1 MLAIAIIVVVFT
13 AMLVCFGVMLVALC
27 RTMDQANTIG
37 MLGGMV
43 MAGLG
48 GALAPV
54 SSFPGWVQSVAPF
67 TPAYWVL
74 DALRRLTLEHA
85 TLADVAPATG
95 IALAFAAGFAL
106 IAALCFRSSAVKIGT
121 T

>member
-1 MLAIAIIVVVFT
+1 MPTT
-13 AMLVCFGVMLVALC
+13 AVAADDGPGEH
-27 RTMDQANTIG
+27 DQDARRHG
-37 MLGGMV
+37 HG
-43 MAGLG
+43 GLG

-106 IAALCFRSSAVKIGT
+106 ITALVLRSSAVKIGT